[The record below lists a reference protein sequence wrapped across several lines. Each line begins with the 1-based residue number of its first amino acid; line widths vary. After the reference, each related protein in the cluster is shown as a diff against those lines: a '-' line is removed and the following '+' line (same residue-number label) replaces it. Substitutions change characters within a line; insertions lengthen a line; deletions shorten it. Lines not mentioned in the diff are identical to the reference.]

1 MTTINTESDFLRA
14 LTEHPEW
21 RAAVRAQILGEELLL
36 LPVRFNA
43 FVEEQREA
51 NAEFRESIAEL
62 KEFNAEQK
70 KENAEFR
77 GSIAELRES
86 TAELK
91 ESVAEL
97 QVSVAELQ
105 VSHAELRE
113 SVTELQVSVA
123 ELQVSTAELQVSTA
137 ELKESNQRIVDD
149 VGILKGDLV
158 GRAAWDRHQDI
169 LDQLGFNLVRMLTR
183 NDLNNLANRS
193 DTTGIAGADL
203 RSFFRADLIM
213 EVTGDDDSPQYI
225 AMEASYTADERDTD
239 RVMRNCRFMQ
249 QFTDRP
255 AHGVISS
262 LRNDHHVESLV
273 NDRVVH
279 WFQLAERDLHTD

>member
-1 MTTINTESDFLRA
+1 MTTIHTESDFLRA

-21 RAAVRAQILGEELLL
+21 KAAVRAQILGEELLL

-43 FVEEQREA
+43 FVKEQREV
-51 NAEFRESIAEL
+51 NAEFRESI
-62 KEFNAEQK
+62 
-70 KENAEFR
+70 
-77 GSIAELRES
+77 
-86 TAELK
+86 
-91 ESVAEL
+91 
-97 QVSVAELQ
+97 
-105 VSHAELRE
+105 AELRE

-213 EVTGDDDSPQYI
+213 EVTGDDGIPRYV

-273 NDRVVH
+273 NDGTVH
-279 WFQLAERDLHTD
+279 WFELTERDLHTD

>member
-1 MTTINTESDFLRA
+1 MTTIHTESDFLRA

-21 RAAVRAQILGEELLL
+21 KAAVRAQILGEELLL

-43 FVEEQREA
+43 FVEEQREV

-62 KEFNAEQK
+62 RESVTELQV
-70 KENAEFR
+70 
-77 GSIAELRES
+77 SHAELRES
-86 TAELK
+86 VT
-91 ESVAEL
+91 
-97 QVSVAELQ
+97 ELQ

-123 ELQVSTAELQVSTA
+123 ELQVSTV
-137 ELKESNQRIVDD
+137 ELKESNQRILDD
-149 VGILKGDLV
+149 AGILKGDLV

-169 LDQLGFNLVRMLTR
+169 LDQLGFTLVRMLTR

-213 EVTGDDDSPQYI
+213 EVTGDDGIPRYV

-273 NDRVVH
+273 NDGTVH
-279 WFQLAERDLHTD
+279 WFELTERDLHTA

>member
-1 MTTINTESDFLRA
+1 M
-14 LTEHPEW
+14 
-21 RAAVRAQILGEELLL
+21 
-36 LPVRFNA
+36 
-43 FVEEQREA
+43 
-51 NAEFRESIAEL
+51 
-62 KEFNAEQK
+62 
-70 KENAEFR
+70 
-77 GSIAELRES
+77 
-86 TAELK
+86 
-91 ESVAEL
+91 
-97 QVSVAELQ
+97 
-105 VSHAELRE
+105 
-113 SVTELQVSVA
+113 
-123 ELQVSTAELQVSTA
+123 
-137 ELKESNQRIVDD
+137 
-149 VGILKGDLV
+149 GILKGDLV

-213 EVTGDDDSPQYI
+213 EVTGDDDSPQYV

-279 WFQLAERDLHTD
+279 WFQLAERDPPHRLILSQSLRLPPIVPKLYATASGKFPVDHSQGPAYN

>member
-1 MTTINTESDFLRA
+1 MTTIHTESDFLRA

-21 RAAVRAQILGEELLL
+21 KAAVRAQILGEELLL

-43 FVEEQREA
+43 FVKEQREV

-62 KEFNAEQK
+62 
-70 KENAEFR
+70 
-77 GSIAELRES
+77 RES
-86 TAELK
+86 VT
-91 ESVAEL
+91 
-97 QVSVAELQ
+97 ELQ

-113 SVTELQVSVA
+113 SVTELQVTTV
-123 ELQVSTAELQVSTA
+123 
-137 ELKESNQRIVDD
+137 ELKESNQRILDD

-169 LDQLGFNLVRMLTR
+169 LDQLGFTLVRMLTR

-213 EVTGDDDSPQYI
+213 EVTGDDGIPRYV

-273 NDRVVH
+273 NDGTVH
-279 WFQLAERDLHTD
+279 WFELTERDLHTD

>member
-1 MTTINTESDFLRA
+1 MTTIHTESDFLRA

-21 RAAVRAQILGEELLL
+21 KAAVRAQILGEELLL

-43 FVEEQREA
+43 FVKEQREV
-51 NAEFRESIAEL
+51 NAEFRESI
-62 KEFNAEQK
+62 
-70 KENAEFR
+70 
-77 GSIAELRES
+77 
-86 TAELK
+86 
-91 ESVAEL
+91 
-97 QVSVAELQ
+97 
-105 VSHAELRE
+105 AELRE
-113 SVTELQVSVA
+113 SVTELQVSHAELQVSVA
-123 ELQVSTAELQVSTA
+123 ELQVTTV
-137 ELKESNQRIVDD
+137 ELKESNQRILDD

-169 LDQLGFNLVRMLTR
+169 LDQLGFTLVRMLTR

-213 EVTGDDDSPQYI
+213 EVTGDDGIPRYV

-273 NDRVVH
+273 NDGTVH
-279 WFQLAERDLHTD
+279 WFELTERDLHTD

>member
-21 RAAVRAQILGEELLL
+21 KAAVRAQILGEELLL
-36 LPVRFNA
+36 LPARFNA
-43 FVEEQREA
+43 FVEEQREVNA
-51 NAEFRESIAEL
+51 EQKKDNAEFRE
-62 KEFNAEQK
+62 
-70 KENAEFR
+70 
-77 GSIAELRES
+77 SIAELRES

-97 QVSVAELQ
+97 QVSTAELK
-105 VSHAELRE
+105 E
-113 SVTELQVSVA
+113 SVA

-137 ELKESNQRIVDD
+137 ELKESVAELQVSTAELKRSNQRIVDD
-149 VGILKGDLV
+149 LGILKGDHV

-169 LDQLGFNLVRMLTR
+169 LGQLGFTLVRMLTKI
-183 NDLNNLANRS
+183 DLNNLANRS
-193 DTTGIAGADL
+193 GTTGIAGAEL

-213 EVTGDDDSPQYI
+213 EVTGDDGSPQYV

-239 RVMRNCRFMQ
+239 RVLRNCRFMQ

-255 AHGVISS
+255 AHPVISS
-262 LRNDHHVESLV
+262 LRNDHHVQSLV
-273 NDRVVH
+273 NDGTVH
-279 WFQLAERDLHTD
+279 WFELTERDLHTD